1 MGDIMSSNKMTTDK
15 LKGHNQD
22 IEHENYDKEDREH
35 GRYEMV
41 GDKDCNGWTIE
52 WWKWLLGKS
61 NEESPFMVI
70 GHAGPDRYIAGQPT
84 EMQQGTMKEHG
95 ESVWFLCASPY
106 SGDRMVRLDIPLGNW
121 SILATPYVCT
131 ASTENYPSLKTTA
144 QLSKLVHD
152 DVAGIYDL
160 WAKLDGTSLN
170 FQVVDMTDEQIE
182 IDGIASKNMLG
193 IDNKT
198 LMQKKNIIRMV
209 QFGYWIWLK
218 PLTPGDHLLH
228 LHGYSRNYELDMKF
242 QLSVTGPE

>member
-1 MGDIMSSNKMTTDK
+1 MSSNKMTADK

-22 IEHENYDKEDREH
+22 IEHENYDKENMEH
-35 GRYEMV
+35 ERHEMV
-41 GDKDCNGWTIE
+41 GDKDCNGWTVE
-52 WWKWLLGKS
+52 WWKWLLSKS
-61 NEESPFMVI
+61 IEESPLMVI

-84 EMQQGTMKEHG
+84 EMQQRTMKEHG
-95 ESVWFLCASPY
+95 ESVWFRCPSPY

-131 ASTENYPSLKTTA
+131 ASTENYPSLKTTP

-170 FQVVDMTDEQIE
+170 CQLVDMTDEQTE
-182 IDGIASKNMLG
+182 IDGIAPKNIFG

-198 LMQKKNIIRMV
+198 LMQTNNTIRMV
-209 QFGYWIWLK
+209 QCGYWIWLK
-218 PLTPGDHLLH
+218 PLTRGDHLLH
-228 LHGYSRNYELDMKF
+228 LHGYSKKYELDMKF
-242 QLSVTGPE
+242 NLSVRGPE